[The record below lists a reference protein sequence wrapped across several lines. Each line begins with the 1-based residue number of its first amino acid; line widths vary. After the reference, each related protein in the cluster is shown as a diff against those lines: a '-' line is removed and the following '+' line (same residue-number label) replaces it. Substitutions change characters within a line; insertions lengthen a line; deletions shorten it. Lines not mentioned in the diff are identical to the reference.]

1 MSFHFIGVNI
11 GTSNITL
18 NKDYTVTLKENM
30 SLLFPERVKNLQLS
44 PPWIKWVMFMFH
56 HHQPVYEVCELS
68 PKRGVRARE

>member
-1 MSFHFIGVNI
+1 MYILTMSFHFIGVNI

-44 PPWIKWVMFMFH
+44 PP
-56 HHQPVYEVCELS
+56 
-68 PKRGVRARE
+68 